1 MDVARFAATLWWVCT
16 GYHAPSFSV
25 TDYETY
31 PPIRPTLLNRPMP
44 LYDDFKK
51 EIAPIDLDLALAY
64 PKKMLIISIMIG
76 GVTNRSTTVNLG
88 QKEIMEEMENMLY
101 FKQSGSFI
109 REEELHVTGDIIDH
123 YLYANKQEA
132 RNEVSGQFEL
142 YNTELGILIY
152 M

>member
-1 MDVARFAATLWWVCT
+1 
-16 GYHAPSFSV
+16 
-25 TDYETY
+25 
-31 PPIRPTLLNRPMP
+31 MP